1 VRRLEFAGHAAYGYS
16 AAHSRPF
23 WGFKLYPV
31 CASDGM
37 PIAFELAPANVP
49 EREVVA

>member
-1 VRRLEFAGHAAYGYS
+1 
-16 AAHSRPF
+16 
-23 WGFKLYPV
+23 LYLL

-49 EREVVA
+49 ERDVAAEKAQARRTRRLHP